1 MASDAQ
7 RVADVYSRQARG
19 YADTWSPVIRPV
31 TLRLLEALPWTG
43 VNRVLDVGTGTGAL
57 LPDIRRYAPS
67 ASIVGVDRSPGMLT
81 VAAGH
86 GTALAVMDASTLG
99 IRDQCVDV
107 AVMAFVLFHLPEP
120 IPALAEAGRVLRA
133 GGTLA
138 TVTWAEDPVTRA
150 SQVWDDE
157 LNAHGAIDPTPMP
170 PRNDDIMNTPEKMPV
185 LFGKAG
191 LEPVRAWV
199 ERLEH
204 TWDADRFVVMRT
216 TFGVS
221 KRKLESLAPAARIA
235 FLERAREVIGQ
246 LSPEDFRYRA
256 AAVCAIARRPA

>member
-1 MASDAQ
+1 
-7 RVADVYSRQARG
+7 
-19 YADTWSPVIRPV
+19 
-31 TLRLLEALPWTG
+31 
-43 VNRVLDVGTGTGAL
+43 
-57 LPDIRRYAPS
+57 
-67 ASIVGVDRSPGMLT
+67 
-81 VAAGH
+81 
-86 GTALAVMDASTLG
+86 
-99 IRDQCVDV
+99 
-107 AVMAFVLFHLPEP
+107 
-120 IPALAEAGRVLRA
+120 
-133 GGTLA
+133 
-138 TVTWAEDPVTRA
+138 
-150 SQVWDDE
+150 
-157 LNAHGAIDPTPMP
+157 
-170 PRNDDIMNTPEKMPV
+170 MNTPEKMPV

-216 TFGVS
+216 AFGAS